1 MMASQQSNI
10 TSTST
15 PTTTPEP
22 MPPPRHTTAIGKTTS
37 DANPTVSTQ
46 ALVLTDAV
54 QRCVD
59 TAAEAIAT
67 HREARLIFMQGLV
80 RRILREAYRESTSPP
95 SAGTSL
101 AQSVFAGIP
110 SISRGP
116 YPSFVTHLNYHYGQF
131 PHYYP
136 PETPNPISQFPT
148 TSATTTTHSAGINT
162 SQTSVTSTTSLP
174 STTSTTPSTTVTTV
188 SSEAH
193 RSHTVFAPIDLVE
206 SLTKTNHLLV
216 SDKLQSMNNQLSTQS
231 TENLK
236 TRMETLEQGFMEL
249 REVVMQR
256 TINNL
261 KPNPELLEVWDPT
274 MMVLQ
279 KSNWT
284 NMRLILNK
292 VAEDNYPDL
301 FPSEWDGQKLFT
313 QMHEMHYKVFS
324 EVMTTM
330 FHQCGILM
338 DCNIFE
344 MQNYELFL
352 KALHHHL
359 VMGTV
364 NMTQVGHFLI
374 LMTYMP
380 FCRLNHYTDYLS
392 DSEEALIEPALW
404 MCLVIISFRSTFH
417 MKETHRTIN
426 PYFKVLPTKVRRRL
440 HVIITR
446 YMEQEC
452 HCENHVQCDIFPS
465 PLTTEMILPSYQ
477 HFIQY
482 LHQKGYTIEGG
493 SIPTE
498 SGALNRY
505 AETITMTVLA
515 RVNGY
520 YSPHFPMSVM
530 EEEDKA
536 FHNINFTY
544 AETDFFTNKLKQA
557 YPKIDTESL
566 TNAINFLE
574 RQKEVNCPCSIHTQK
589 RGYDWIVLNRLPDQL
604 SSNTTTTLCSDIEEE
619 DEDESGAPSENYSS
633 ADLTTDCNAIF
644 NPRVQ
649 NSSNDFSLTS
659 RDVMN
664 IRNNKDEPAKQNQ
677 KQMRN
682 PTRNDVPFSA
692 PRQKNTDE
700 EEKPTMNMLDEGE
713 QSVDSNK
720 LSKFDPNVTV
730 GNEKGKT
737 YCYKYFRPYKYDWR
751 LLLTNDS
758 RESIECT
765 CPRARIHDKTC
776 VWYNPI
782 YINIPDTRNDLSISE
797 QAAQG
802 KIYDMYQNTQ
812 N

>member
-1 MMASQQSNI
+1 
-10 TSTST
+10 
-15 PTTTPEP
+15 
-22 MPPPRHTTAIGKTTS
+22 MPPLRHTTAIGKTTS
-37 DANPTVSTQ
+37 NANPTVSTP
-46 ALVLTDAV
+46 APVLTDAV

-59 TAAEAIAT
+59 TAAEVIAT

-80 RRILREAYRESTSPP
+80 RRILREAYREPTSPP
-95 SAGTSL
+95 SFGIPL
-101 AQSVFAGIP
+101 AQNVLAGI
-110 SISRGP
+110 SSTSRGL
-116 YPSFVTHLNYHYGQF
+116 YPSFVTHPNYHDGKIH
-131 PHYYP
+131 HYYP
-136 PETPNPISQFPT
+136 PNPLSQPPT
-148 TSATTTTHSAGINT
+148 TSAPTTTTTTTHSAGMND
-162 SQTSVTSTTSLP
+162 SQTSPLTSTTS
-174 STTSTTPSTTVTTV
+174 STVTTTSTSSSNTVPTMAR
-188 SSEAH
+188 EAH

-206 SLTKTNHLLV
+206 NLTKTNHLLV
-216 SDKLQSMNNQLSTQS
+216 ADMKSELQSMNNQLSTQS

-236 TRMETLEQGFMEL
+236 TRMEALEQGFMEL
-249 REVVMQR
+249 REVVLQR
-256 TINNL
+256 TINNHL

-301 FPSEWDGQKLFT
+301 FPSEWDHQKLFT
-313 QMHEMHYKVFS
+313 EMHEMHYKVFS

-374 LMTYMP
+374 LMTYMS
-380 FCRLNHYTDYLS
+380 FCRLNHYTDYLY

-417 MKETHRTIN
+417 MKEAHRTIN
-426 PYFKVLPTKVRRRL
+426 PYVKVLPTKVRRRL
-440 HVIITR
+440 HVIITI

-465 PLTTEMILPSYQ
+465 PLTTEMILSSYQ

-505 AETITMTVLA
+505 AETITMIVLA

-520 YSPHFPMSVM
+520 YSPHFPISVM

-557 YPKIDTESL
+557 YPKIDTDSL

-574 RQKEVNCPCSIHTQK
+574 RQKEVSCHCSIHTQK
-589 RGYDWIVLNRLPDQL
+589 RGYDWIIFNRLPDKL
-604 SSNTTTTLCSDIEEE
+604 SSNTTTTLCSDIEEK
-619 DEDESGAPSENYSS
+619 DE
-633 ADLTTDCNAIF
+633 
-644 NPRVQ
+644 
-649 NSSNDFSLTS
+649 DFSLSS
-659 RDVMN
+659 RDVAH
-664 IRNNKDEPAKQNQ
+664 IRNKKNDHIKQNQ
-677 KQMRN
+677 KQMKN
-682 PTRNDVPFSA
+682 PTKNDVPFSA

-700 EEKPTMNMLDEGE
+700 EEKPA
-713 QSVDSNK
+713 VD
-720 LSKFDPNVTV
+720 
-730 GNEKGKT
+730 NEKGKT

-751 LLLTNDS
+751 LLLTNDNG
-758 RESIECT
+758 ESIECT
-765 CPRARIHDKTC
+765 CPRARIHDKKC
-776 VWYNPI
+776 VWYNP
-782 YINIPDTRNDLSISE
+782 TTLISQILE
-797 QAAQG
+797 MIFPKVNKQHKEKSMICTKTPKMDN
-802 KIYDMYQNTQ
+802 KIHVDVVQQ
-812 N
+812 LR

>member
-1 MMASQQSNI
+1 MEFLQ
-10 TSTST
+10 
-15 PTTTPEP
+15 PVE
-22 MPPPRHTTAIGKTTS
+22 
-37 DANPTVSTQ
+37 DY
-46 ALVLTDAV
+46 
-54 QRCVD
+54 
-59 TAAEAIAT
+59 
-67 HREARLIFMQGLV
+67 
-80 RRILREAYRESTSPP
+80 IL
-95 SAGTSL
+95 L
-101 AQSVFAGIP
+101 
-110 SISRGP
+110 
-116 YPSFVTHLNYHYGQF
+116 FVTHPNYHDGQIH
-131 PHYYP
+131 HYYP
-136 PETPNPISQFPT
+136 PNPISLTPT
-148 TSATTTTHSAGINT
+148 TSAPTTTVGVTS
-162 SQTSVTSTTSLP
+162 SQTVTTR
-174 STTSTTPSTTVTTV
+174 TTSTTTTTSTSSSNTVPTMAR
-188 SSEAH
+188 EAH
-193 RSHTVFAPIDLVE
+193 RSHTVFVPITLVE
-206 SLTKTNHLLV
+206 SLTKTNLLLV
-216 SDKLQSMNNQLSTQS
+216 ADMRSELQSMNNYLTTQS

-236 TRMETLEQGFMEL
+236 TRMEALEHGFMEL

-256 TINNL
+256 TINNHL
-261 KPNPELLEVWDPT
+261 KPNPELLEVWDPS

-301 FPSEWDGQKLFT
+301 FPSEWDHQKLFT
-313 QMHEMHYKVFS
+313 EMHEMHYKVFS

-344 MQNYELFL
+344 IQNYELFL

-374 LMTYMP
+374 LMTYMS

-417 MKETHRTIN
+417 MKEAHRTIN
-426 PYFKVLPTKVRRRL
+426 PYFKVLPTTVRRRL

-452 HCENHVQCDIFPS
+452 HCVNHVQCDIFPS

-482 LHQKGYTIEGG
+482 LHQKGYTVEGG

-505 AETITMTVLA
+505 AETITMIVLA

-530 EEEDKA
+530 DKEDKA

-544 AETDFFTNKLKQA
+544 GETDFFTNKLKQA

-566 TNAINFLE
+566 TNAISFLE

-589 RGYDWIVLNRLPDQL
+589 RGYDWIVFNRLPDKL

-619 DEDESGAPSENYSS
+619 DKDVPGAASENYSS
-633 ADLTTDCNAIF
+633 ANLTTDYNGIF

-659 RDVMN
+659 RDVAH
-664 IRNNKDEPAKQNQ
+664 IRNKKNDQAKQNQNQNQ
-677 KQMRN
+677 KQMKN

-700 EEKPTMNMLDEGE
+700 EEKGEGE

-720 LSKFDPNVTV
+720 LCKLDLNVTV
-730 GNEKGKT
+730 DNKKEKT
-737 YCYKYFRPYKYDWR
+737 SCYKYFRPYKYDWR
-751 LLLTNDS
+751 LLLTNDNG
-758 RESIECT
+758 ESIECT
-765 CPRARIHDKTC
+765 CPRARIHDKEC
-776 VWYNPI
+776 VWYDPN

-797 QAAQG
+797 QTAQE
-802 KIYDMYQNTQ
+802 KIYGMYQNTQ
-812 N
+812 NGQQESCGCGTVAEIAYLGHKSTCEEFQWIHERSSYE

>member
-1 MMASQQSNI
+1 
-10 TSTST
+10 
-15 PTTTPEP
+15 
-22 MPPPRHTTAIGKTTS
+22 MPPPRCTTVIDKTTS
-37 DANPTVSTQ
+37 DANPTVSTP
-46 ALVLTDAV
+46 APTLSDAV

-80 RRILREAYRESTSPP
+80 KRILREAYRESTSPP

-116 YPSFVTHLNYHYGQF
+116 YPYFVTHPNYHDGQF
-131 PHYYP
+131 HQYYP
-136 PETPNPISQFPT
+136 PENPIPIPQSPA
-148 TSATTTTHSAGINT
+148 TSATTTSAGMNIN
-162 SQTSVTSTTSLP
+162 QTSTMTSTTT
-174 STTSTTPSTTVTTV
+174 TTST
-188 SSEAH
+188 SSSNTIPTIAREAH
-193 RSHTVFAPIDLVE
+193 RSHTVLAPIDLVE

-216 SDKLQSMNNQLSTQS
+216 ADMKGVLQSMSNQLSTQS

-236 TRMETLEQGFMEL
+236 TRMEALEQGFMEL

-279 KSNWT
+279 KNNWT

-301 FPSEWDGQKLFT
+301 FPNEWDHQKLFT
-313 QMHEMHYKVFS
+313 EMHEMHYKVFS

-374 LMTYMP
+374 LMTYMS

-452 HCENHVQCDIFPS
+452 HCENHV
-465 PLTTEMILPSYQ
+465 
-477 HFIQY
+477 
-482 LHQKGYTIEGG
+482 
-493 SIPTE
+493 
-498 SGALNRY
+498 
-505 AETITMTVLA
+505 
-515 RVNGY
+515 
-520 YSPHFPMSVM
+520 
-530 EEEDKA
+530 
-536 FHNINFTY
+536 
-544 AETDFFTNKLKQA
+544 
-557 YPKIDTESL
+557 
-566 TNAINFLE
+566 
-574 RQKEVNCPCSIHTQK
+574 
-589 RGYDWIVLNRLPDQL
+589 
-604 SSNTTTTLCSDIEEE
+604 
-619 DEDESGAPSENYSS
+619 
-633 ADLTTDCNAIF
+633 
-644 NPRVQ
+644 
-649 NSSNDFSLTS
+649 
-659 RDVMN
+659 
-664 IRNNKDEPAKQNQ
+664 
-677 KQMRN
+677 
-682 PTRNDVPFSA
+682 
-692 PRQKNTDE
+692 
-700 EEKPTMNMLDEGE
+700 
-713 QSVDSNK
+713 
-720 LSKFDPNVTV
+720 
-730 GNEKGKT
+730 
-737 YCYKYFRPYKYDWR
+737 
-751 LLLTNDS
+751 
-758 RESIECT
+758 
-765 CPRARIHDKTC
+765 
-776 VWYNPI
+776 
-782 YINIPDTRNDLSISE
+782 
-797 QAAQG
+797 
-802 KIYDMYQNTQ
+802 
-812 N
+812 

>member
-1 MMASQQSNI
+1 MCGYCSRGNI
-10 TSTST
+10 YTERSK
-15 PTTTPEP
+15 
-22 MPPPRHTTAIGKTTS
+22 I
-37 DANPTVSTQ
+37 N
-46 ALVLTDAV
+46 LY
-54 QRCVD
+54 
-59 TAAEAIAT
+59 
-67 HREARLIFMQGLV
+67 ARNSEKNTK
-80 RRILREAYRESTSPP
+80 EAYRESTSPP
-95 SAGTSL
+95 SAGTPL
-101 AQSVFAGIP
+101 AQSIFAGIP

-116 YPSFVTHLNYHYGQF
+116 YPSFVTHPNYHDGQF
-131 PHYYP
+131 HQYYP
-136 PETPNPISQFPT
+136 PENPIPIPQSPATSAIT
-148 TSATTTTHSAGINT
+148 TSAGMNIDQTSTMTSTTTT
-162 SQTSVTSTTSLP
+162 TSTSGSNTFP
-174 STTSTTPSTTVTTV
+174 TIAR
-188 SSEAH
+188 EAH

-216 SDKLQSMNNQLSTQS
+216 ADMKSELQSMNNQFSTQS

-236 TRMETLEQGFMEL
+236 TRMEALEQGFMEL

-256 TINNL
+256 TINNHL
-261 KPNPELLEVWDPT
+261 KPNPELLEVWDPS

-301 FPSEWDGQKLFT
+301 FPSEWDHQKLFT
-313 QMHEMHYKVFS
+313 EMHEMHYKVFS

-338 DCNIFE
+338 DHNIFE
-344 MQNYELFL
+344 MQNYEIFL
-352 KALHHHL
+352 KTLHHHL

-374 LMTYMP
+374 LMTYMS
-380 FCRLNHYTDYLS
+380 FCRSNHYTDYLS
-392 DSEEALIEPALW
+392 DSEEALIEPTLW
-404 MCLVIISFRSTFH
+404 TCLVIISFRSTFH
-417 MKETHRTIN
+417 MKEGHRTIN
-426 PYFKVLPTKVRRRL
+426 PYFKVLPTKVRRL

-482 LHQKGYTIEGG
+482 LHQKGYTKEGG

-505 AETITMTVLA
+505 AETITMIVLA

-520 YSPHFPMSVM
+520 YSPHFPMSMM

-544 AETDFFTNKLKQA
+544 AEIDFFTNKLKQA

-589 RGYDWIVLNRLPDQL
+589 RGYDWIVFNRLPDKL
-604 SSNTTTTLCSDIEEE
+604 PSNTTTTLCPDIEEE
-619 DEDESGAPSENYSS
+619 DEDESGAASEHYSS
-633 ADLTTDCNAIF
+633 TDLTAGYNGIF

-649 NSSNDFSLTS
+649 SSSNDFSLTS
-659 RDVMN
+659 RDVAY
-664 IRNNKDEPAKQNQ
+664 IRKKKMIRPN
-677 KQMRN
+677 RI
-682 PTRNDVPFSA
+682 
-692 PRQKNTDE
+692 KN
-700 EEKPTMNMLDEGE
+700 
-713 QSVDSNK
+713 
-720 LSKFDPNVTV
+720 
-730 GNEKGKT
+730 
-737 YCYKYFRPYKYDWR
+737 R
-751 LLLTNDS
+751 
-758 RESIECT
+758 
-765 CPRARIHDKTC
+765 
-776 VWYNPI
+776 
-782 YINIPDTRNDLSISE
+782 
-797 QAAQG
+797 
-802 KIYDMYQNTQ
+802 
-812 N
+812 